1 MAVMSWF
8 GWSVLWTLPLVW
20 RLVKVF
26 VLKRTSLLGQGFI
39 RLVLGTMLV
48 ALTELVICVQFIKS
62 VDFADARC
70 DPNT

>member
-1 MAVMSWF
+1 
-8 GWSVLWTLPLVW
+8 
-20 RLVKVF
+20 VF
-26 VLKRTSLLGQGFI
+26 VCAQLKVSASSVKTLLLPFRNSL
-39 RLVLGTMLV
+39 LV